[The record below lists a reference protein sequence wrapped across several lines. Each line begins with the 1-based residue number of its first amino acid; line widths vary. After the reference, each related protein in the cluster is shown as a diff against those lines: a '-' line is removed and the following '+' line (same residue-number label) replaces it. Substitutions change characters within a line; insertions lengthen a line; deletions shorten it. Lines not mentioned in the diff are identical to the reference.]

1 MGWPLDAGSL
11 SAGPLDAEWRLRVWI
26 WTAEYRET
34 SRNGEWAIKTLKI
47 VSLYVVHALSRRKS
61 HCDYWWQ
68 KSPYEYYCAFS
79 YWKIGFTILTTLRRW
94 RTFKASNDWK
104 IIYIDILTFLFSSI
118 FYFSLMRIIDLW
130 IMKKLLK
137 TRLFALR
144 KKNNWVN
151 KKSAVIGH
159 KKNYVLA
166 TKHCVDIIILKQH
179 IDIIIS
185 MFYCM
190 NVIYSVDTIFF
201 LWLVFTNSQFC
212 KPNWFFFHCVK
223 IKWELTNT
231 RICEHVDMWT
241 RGIVTKIDNVSL
253 SFSLTW

>member
-26 WTAEYRET
+26 WTAGHRET
-34 SRNGEWAIKTLKI
+34 SRNGERAIKTLKI
-47 VSLYVVHALSRRKS
+47 ASLYVVHALSRRKS

-68 KSPYEYYCAFS
+68 KSSYEYYCAFS
-79 YWKIGFTILTTLRRW
+79 YWKIGFTTLTTLRRW

-118 FYFSLMRIIDLW
+118 FYFLLMRIIDLW

-144 KKNNWVN
+144 KKNNWIN

-159 KKNYVLA
+159 KKNRS
-166 TKHCVDIIILKQH
+166 TK
-179 IDIIIS
+179 
-185 MFYCM
+185 
-190 NVIYSVDTIFF
+190 
-201 LWLVFTNSQFC
+201 
-212 KPNWFFFHCVK
+212 K
-223 IKWELTNT
+223 ITY
-231 RICEHVDMWT
+231 
-241 RGIVTKIDNVSL
+241 
-253 SFSLTW
+253 